1 MRQKLLVLELWGLGD
16 LIIGSHFLI
25 SASEKFDV
33 TVVAKPF
40 AVELG
45 RRFWPG
51 VKVVPFVAPWT
62 AFRRKYRFVQWD
74 WRQMM
79 DLRRRL
85 VKERFDIALS
95 ARWDPRDHVLLAGAG
110 VGRRVGFPRM
120 GSRVLLNY
128 SLPLPPPRAHRY
140 EYWRLLGEAIG
151 LDLADRPHFGHPR
164 AAGKDVVLIHTG
176 AGQTLR
182 VWPLERFRALAK
194 RLREAGYR
202 VQIACDRDQRPW
214 WLQAGEMAIRAP
226 RSVPDLM
233 ELIEQAGVFIGN
245 DSGPGHLAAWCGVPT
260 LTVFGPQLPEW
271 FAPLDRA
278 SEWIEGKACPHKPCL
293 DYCRFAEPHCILG
306 LTEEE
311 VWARVFRFVT
321 NHLGVQPGGR

>member
-25 SASEKFDV
+25 RASEKYDV

-62 AFRRKYRFVQWD
+62 SFRRKYRFVQWD
-74 WRQMM
+74 WRQMFE
-79 DLRRRL
+79 LRRRL
-85 VKERFDIALS
+85 VTTQFDVGVS
-95 ARWDPRDHVLLAGAG
+95 ARWDPRDHFLLAGVG
-110 VGRRVGFPRM
+110 VRRRVGFPRM
-120 GSRVLLNY
+120 GSSLLLNH
-128 SLPLPPPRAHRY
+128 SLPLPHRRAHRD
-140 EYWRLLGEAIG
+140 EYWRHLGEVIG
-151 LDLADRPHFGHPR
+151 LQMADRPQVNLPR
-164 AAGKDVVLIHTG
+164 ARGQDRILIHTG

-182 VWPLERFRALAK
+182 VWPLERFRALAQC
-194 RLREAGYR
+194 LREQGYT

-226 RSVPDLM
+226 RSVPELM
-233 ELIEQAGVFIGN
+233 ELIEQTGVFIGN
-245 DSGPGHLAAWCGVPT
+245 DSGPGHLASWCGVPT

-271 FAPLDRA
+271 FAPRDRA
-278 SEWIEGKACPHKPCL
+278 SEWIEGKACPYKPCL

-306 LTEEE
+306 ITEEE
-311 VWARVFRFVT
+311 VVTRALRFVSAHLRAT
-321 NHLGVQPGGR
+321 NTAA